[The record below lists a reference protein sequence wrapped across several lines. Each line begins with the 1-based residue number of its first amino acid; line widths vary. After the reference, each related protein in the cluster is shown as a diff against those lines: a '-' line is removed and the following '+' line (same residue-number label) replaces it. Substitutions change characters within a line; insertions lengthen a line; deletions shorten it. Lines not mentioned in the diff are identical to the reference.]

1 MKVGTRAC
9 VFLRHH
15 RGVEEARRL
24 IDRLE
29 RIDEL
34 ERRLLAEIRALMPE
48 AVAWARREGDER
60 ASAAVAQ
67 LVERIRAA

>member
-1 MKVGTRAC
+1 M
-9 VFLRHH
+9 
-15 RGVEEARRL
+15 

-34 ERRLLAEIRALMPE
+34 ERRLLAELLALVPE
-48 AVAWARREGDER
+48 AAAWARREGDER

-67 LVERIRAA
+67 LVERFRAA